1 MKYLLC
7 SSSSILHLCPQ
18 FSKPLKEVLFSGPH
32 IILTS
37 IPTGSKV
44 STIIDLCNA
53 FFRILVDEL
62 ANAFLPS
69 LGKKNNSLE
78 Q

>member
-1 MKYLLC
+1 MKYLL
-7 SSSSILHLCPQ
+7 SSSILLLCPQ
-18 FSKPLKEVLFSGPH
+18 FSKPLKEVLLSDLH

-37 IPTGSKV
+37 IPTGSKLC
-44 STIIDLCNA
+44 TIIDLCNA